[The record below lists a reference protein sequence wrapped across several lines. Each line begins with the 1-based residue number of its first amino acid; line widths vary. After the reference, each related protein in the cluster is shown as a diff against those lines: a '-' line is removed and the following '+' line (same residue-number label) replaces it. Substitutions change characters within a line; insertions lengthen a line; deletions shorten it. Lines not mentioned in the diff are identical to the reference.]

1 MGAPSC
7 RNQTGRFN
15 RFILGLCLIGLTH
28 TALAQTA
35 AAKGCSTSEA
45 FETDRPD
52 ATNSPLAVP
61 RGSFQAED
69 GVTWTGEDRSDVL
82 DAAETMLRIGV
93 ADCTELAIELPTYF
107 YATHGQAS
115 SGFSDVSLAVKRQL
129 PDFHGFVTAAIGGLA
144 FPSGTNGISDRG
156 YDPYIQGS
164 WSRDIGFDLSLAGM
178 YTLTWLTSRSASNPS
193 FQSTFEAKRDFTSS
207 VSSFVEYVGDYPN
220 HLRPQQTVDA
230 GANWQI
236 ADRQGVD
243 AIFGFGLNGAAPNHF
258 FGFGY
263 SFRLDGLF

>member
-7 RNQTGRFN
+7 RNQTCRFV
-15 RFILGLCLIGLTH
+15 LCLWLIAATLT
-28 TALAQTA
+28 AIARPAGA
-35 AAKGCSTSEA
+35 AEGCTISDA

-69 GVTWTGEDRSDVL
+69 GVTWTAEGRSDVL
-82 DAAETMLRIGV
+82 DGAETMLRIGV
-93 ADCTELAIELPTYF
+93 ANCTELVIQLPIYF

-115 SGFSDVSLAVKRQL
+115 SGFSDVAVSVKRQL
-129 PDFHGFVTAAIGGLA
+129 PDLYGFVTAAIGGLA
-144 FPSGTNGISDRG
+144 FPSGTNEISNGG

-164 WSRDIGFDLSLAGM
+164 WSREIGGGWGLAGM
-178 YTLTWLTSRSASNPS
+178 FTLTWLTSQSASNPT
-193 FQSTFEAKRDFTSS
+193 FQSTFEINRDLTPSAA
-207 VSSFVEYVGDYPN
+207 SFVEYVGNYPS
-220 HLRPQQTVDA
+220 HLRAEQTIDT
-230 GANWQI
+230 GATWQI
-236 ADRQGVD
+236 ADRHGVD
-243 AIFGFGLNGAAPNHF
+243 AIIGFGLNSAAPDHF